1 MSTSAKKPMDD
12 KGQLE
17 RVAEE
22 LKVLEGVIDYA
33 EDEIYKKRQF
43 QYEALRRHA
52 YGKTV
57 VIETEKKGT
66 QTFRLS
72 STPVVY
78 PNFASGYAT
87 PHSPVGRLCSYLKP
101 GDEDETKLWGEYRVL
116 EVRLFDRFDN
126 LLFEENVRNFLRMGV
141 DGESGKAQVT
151 NLRRCLAQSHA
162 PTTARPN
169 LEPAAPAE
177 QPAQDNSG
185 TYSAQVPQS
194 ALLPVDSL
202 LVVEDEPIPTQR
214 FLELDTEE
222 DTTDTHKPRA
232 EEYYGLSETF
242 YINRTRE
249 QDAVI
254 SRSPLGP
261 MFVEGVAG
269 SGKTSAA
276 LGRTKML
283 ADFDANSLVTE
294 AAFRDQAGEKLEYW
308 SGRYVGQFSQESC
321 VGFVRTGELID
332 YLRETCRRLDL
343 PRLPVLEYPALRDRL
358 RKHRGVDRGRSG
370 TGRWA
375 GLDNPR
381 GSHTDTTM
389 AWLKAADRALASYW
403 AQTLVTNLP
412 TVDQIVGAFV
422 PTEQGIALPA
432 ARLAIESLHRQIA
445 RLAAE
450 LAQGV
455 AKGGFALDRLALRLQ
470 DRISQV
476 RQEVLGK
483 DVLWVSIGDRT
494 WTATRERDLAEQL
507 VKAKAPLYLRNSD
520 RLVYFG
526 TDGQVD
532 ADLELL
538 STTGQPLVWDE
549 ATRTL
554 LAQGMVRVRDP
565 SGLTL
570 PARASGVEDLYL
582 RLLPEAT
589 DRPFFQRDRKLS
601 PVKVARGWGRA
612 RLKLAPKA
620 MVNNAEVTEEEE
632 ADGALPHDSPATDA
646 HSSVERIFNRLV
658 TQHLLTP
665 LSNLADAYAA
675 TLAAQPSLFP
685 DPALAG
691 QIVDQL
697 AQRRL
702 AEEDLDLLLCLAHL
716 IGRGFSGSPTG
727 ISEPA
732 YYQAVFVDE
741 VQDFTEQ
748 QVYLMVEQARPE
760 YRAVTVVG
768 DIAQKLHNG
777 RVIDILACF
786 PAQGVPRVQ
795 LTDNLRQ
802 LEAPGL
808 AWFSACYRAQLQDG
822 LTGYMPS
829 TDLRERLIEHAADRR
844 GPELDY
850 FEDDVE
856 AASRVI
862 EVLVAAPA
870 HHTAAVILNEPE
882 QAASFYEFCRG
893 DLAAQ
898 MVNVELSEQ
907 IDLSRRHVRHFTSV
921 THAKGLEFDTVI
933 LPYLESYNLD
943 DPIHINRLYVALTRA
958 RQRLVLLRHV
968 SSPDSPF
975 DEVWERYENTLA
987 ALC

>member
-1 MSTSAKKPMDD
+1 MITDSLSGWLRK
-12 KGQLE
+12 L
-17 RVAEE
+17 R
-22 LKVLEGVIDYA
+22 VLEGVIDYA
-33 EDEIYKKRQF
+33 EDEIYKKRQL
-43 QYEALRRHA
+43 QYHALRRHA

-87 PHSPVGRLCSYLKP
+87 PHSPIGRLCSTLKP

-116 EVRLFDRFDN
+116 EVRLFDRFDG
-126 LLFEENVRNFLRMGV
+126 LQFEGNVRNFLRMGV
-141 DGESGKAQVT
+141 DGQSCKAQIT
-151 NLRRCLAQSHA
+151 NLRSYLAQSHA
-162 PTTARPN
+162 PTPARPN
-169 LEPAAPAE
+169 LEPAPPAE
-177 QPAQDNSG
+177 PPTQDKSG
-185 TYSAQVPQS
+185 IHSAQVPKP
-194 ALLPVDSL
+194 APLPVDSL
-202 LVVEDEPIPTQR
+202 LVVEEEPFPPR
-214 FLELDTEE
+214 RLLELDTEE
-222 DTTDTHKPRA
+222 DISDTPQPRP

-254 SRSPLGP
+254 SRTPLGP

-294 AAFRDQAGEKLEYW
+294 AEFRDQAGEKLEYW
-308 SGRYVGQFSQESC
+308 SGRFVGQFAQESC

-343 PRLPVLEYPALRDRL
+343 PRLSVLEYPALRDRL
-358 RKHRGVDRGRSG
+358 RKHRGVDRGRRG
-370 TGRWA
+370 AGRWA

-389 AWLKAADRALASYW
+389 AWLKAADLAIASYW

-412 TVDQIVGAFV
+412 SVDQIASAFV
-422 PTEQGIALPA
+422 PTDQGIALPA
-432 ARLAIESLHRQIA
+432 ARMAVDFLRTEMA

-455 AKGGFALDRLALRLQ
+455 AKGGFALDRLALRVQ
-470 DRISQV
+470 DRIGQV

-483 DVLWVSIGDRT
+483 DVLWVRIGDCT
-494 WTATRERDLAEQL
+494 WTATRERVLAEQL

-520 RLVYFG
+520 RLVYLG
-526 TDGQVD
+526 ADGPVD
-532 ADLELL
+532 EALELL
-538 STTGQPLVWDE
+538 STTGHPLAWDE

-554 LAQGMVRVRDP
+554 LAEGLVRVRDS
-565 SGLTL
+565 SGLIL

-589 DRPFFQRDRKLS
+589 DRPFYLRDRKLALL
-601 PVKVARGWGRA
+601 KVERGWGKA
-612 RLKLAPKA
+612 RLTLAPKA
-620 MVNNAEVTEEEE
+620 MLNSAEVAEEE
-632 ADGALPHDSPATDA
+632 ADAAPHPDSPTTDA
-646 HSSVERIFNRLV
+646 HSSVERIFQRLV
-658 TQHLLTP
+658 TRHLLTP
-665 LSNLADAYAA
+665 LTNLTDAYAA
-675 TLAAQPSLFP
+675 ILAAQPRLFP
-685 DPALAG
+685 DPALAR
-691 QIVDQL
+691 QIADQL
-697 AQRRL
+697 AQRKL

-716 IGRGFSGSPTG
+716 IGRGFSGAPTTL
-727 ISEPA
+727 SQPA

-768 DIAQKLHNG
+768 DLAQKLHNG
-777 RVIDILACF
+777 WVIDILACF
-786 PAQGVPRVQ
+786 PTQGVPRVQ
-795 LTDNLRQ
+795 LTENLRQ

-808 AWFSACYRAQLQDG
+808 AWFSACYRAHLQDG
-822 LTGYMPS
+822 LTGYAPS
-829 TDLRERLIEHAADRR
+829 TNLRERLIEHAADRR

-856 AASRVI
+856 AVTRVI
-862 EVLVAAPA
+862 EVLMAAPA
-870 HHTAAVILNEPE
+870 HHTAAVILNDPE
-882 QAASFYEFCRG
+882 QAASFYELCRG

-898 MVNVELSEQ
+898 MVNVELSQQ

-933 LPYLESYNLD
+933 LPYLESYDLD

-958 RQRLVLLRHV
+958 RRRLVLLRHV